1 MQIHKLMDT
10 TKKIE
15 RWHSFYLLKVITSTP
30 LWIFYIFLNIF
41 EYYMHSVHLLH
52 LYICIKI
59 YSLIINPLLYIS
71 YILSRVMSIPCIFY
85 TLKFPVK
92 MHPNIQFSRESSPS
106 SLASSDSSQS
116 WSPVSR
122 LISVRTRKAA
132 KWKKGLAYRLFFP
145 SAGPV
150 SSICGYLAT
159 CVCMCRV
166 CYNGVGFLGSV
177 RARKRPRLVFHV
189 FLVQ

>member
-1 MQIHKLMDT
+1 MQSHKLMDT

-15 RWHSFYLLKVITSTP
+15 CSHSFYLLKVITSTL

-59 YSLIINPLLYIS
+59 YSLIINHLLYIL

-92 MHPNIQFSRESSPS
+92 MHPNI
-106 SLASSDSSQS
+106 
-116 WSPVSR
+116 
-122 LISVRTRKAA
+122 
-132 KWKKGLAYRLFFP
+132 
-145 SAGPV
+145 
-150 SSICGYLAT
+150 
-159 CVCMCRV
+159 
-166 CYNGVGFLGSV
+166 
-177 RARKRPRLVFHV
+177 
-189 FLVQ
+189 